1 MTKGKKYQKVSELVD
16 SKKAYELNEA
26 ISLLKKTSI
35 TKFDS
40 SCEVHLKL
48 GVNVTKADQLVRS
61 TVELPHGTGKE
72 VRVIAFVNENQVKE
86 AKEAGAIKAGLDELI
101 EDITKGFLGFDV
113 AVASP
118 DVMKNLGKI
127 AKILG
132 IKGLMP
138 NPKAGTVTT
147 DIGNT
152 IKSLKKGR
160 VEFRTDKLGQ
170 IHNSFGKVSFNED
183 QLRDNLKVLLKAI
196 HEAKPAAAKGTF
208 IKNISLATTMGP
220 GITLNIN
227 TILATL
233 K

>member
-1 MTKGKKYQKVSELVD
+1 MRKGKKYQKVLELVD
-16 SKKAYELNEA
+16 SKKVYELDEA
-26 ISLLKKTSI
+26 VNLLKKTST

-40 SCEVHLKL
+40 TCEAHFKL
-48 GVNVTKADQLVRS
+48 GVDVTKADQLVRS
-61 TVELPHGTGKE
+61 TVELPYGTGKK

-86 AKEAGAIKAGLDELI
+86 AKEAGAIDAGLDELI
-101 EDITKGFLGFDV
+101 EKISKGFLGFDV

-147 DIGNT
+147 DISNT

-170 IHNSFGKVSFNED
+170 IHNSFGKVSFTED
-183 QLRDNLKVLLKAI
+183 QLKDNLKVLLKAI
-196 HEAKPAAAKGTF
+196 YDAKPAAAKGTF
-208 IKNISLATTMGP
+208 IQKISLATTMGP
-220 GITLNIN
+220 GIILNIN
-227 TILATL
+227 TTLAAL